1 MKALQHSHVTK
12 WTKVLGSICALC
24 FMINMIGKSYPDLG
38 TGMSRRLNIPQPE
51 EICIDDMLH
60 IHRSLETVDLQSV
73 ELECTLDNE
82 GTDNENCKYTNY
94 DEYTNR
100 CKEAKR
106 GDSNLIGTMLEVDF
120 VLKCELSNVKYINYP
135 FCSAKSCENND
146 LHYRVDATLEEL

>member
-38 TGMSRRLNIPQPE
+38 TGISRRLNIPQPK

-73 ELECTLDNE
+73 DLDCTDI
-82 GTDNENCKYTNY
+82 GNCTYKNY
-94 DEYTNR
+94 DDYEDG

-106 GDSNLIGTMLEVDF
+106 GDSNRIGTMLKIKFE
-120 VLKCELSNVKYINYP
+120 LKCELGNVTYTNYP
-135 FCSAKSCENND
+135 FCSAKSCENNN
-146 LHYRVDATLEEL
+146 LHYRVDATLQEL